1 MGELSFFLRGRA
13 QTAAFPRAIMVCM
26 TAPTFHYHEHPRLAE
41 RAVEGPPSVR
51 KTAKKIAAA
60 SPVARFNSKVGLG
73 ITRSVGTM
81 WCAYVFAVIGIMGVT
96 AALTGNTALVLI
108 IGAISGYFLQLF
120 LLPVII
126 VGQNVQAASSD
137 DRAAATYKDAGAIL
151 EEAKQIQLH
160 LAAQDAATSA
170 LLDRI
175 QAIEA
180 RIAAAK

>member
-1 MGELSFFLRGRA
+1 MA
-13 QTAAFPRAIMVCM
+13 
-26 TAPTFHYHEHPRLAE
+26 TAPFEYREHPRLIE
-41 RAVEGPPSVR
+41 RKTEGPPTVR
-51 KTAKKIAAA
+51 KTVRRMSV
-60 SPVARFNSKVGLG
+60 SPVTRFNSKAALG

-81 WCAYVFAVIGIMGVT
+81 WCAYIF
-96 AALTGNTALVLI
+96 AALALVSLPAALLS
-108 IGAISGYFLQLF
+108 GSAIVIVSWIAQTFLQLV

-126 VGQNVQAASSD
+126 VGQNIQAAASD

-175 QAIEA
+175 QAIEKQ
-180 RIAAAK
+180 IAAAK

>member
-1 MGELSFFLRGRA
+1 MRDRNVRAGDDGR
-13 QTAAFPRAIMVCM
+13 M
-26 TAPTFHYHEHPRLAE
+26 TAPTFRYHEHPRLAE
-41 RAVEGPPSVR
+41 RATEGPPSFR
-51 KTAKKIAAA
+51 KTLKKITATSA
-60 SPVARFNSKVGLG
+60 VTRFNSKVGLA

-96 AALTGNTALVLI
+96 AALTGNTSLVLI
-108 IGAISGYFLQLF
+108 VGAISGYFLQLF

-151 EEAKQIQLH
+151 EEAKQIQAH
-160 LAAQDAATSA
+160 LAAQDAATTA

-175 QAIEA
+175 QSIEKQ
-180 RIAAAK
+180 IAASR

>member
-1 MGELSFFLRGRA
+1 M
-13 QTAAFPRAIMVCM
+13 IMVTM
-26 TAPTFHYHEHPRLAE
+26 TVTPYEYHPHTRTTE
-41 RAVEGPPSVR
+41 RAAEGPPTVR
-51 KTAKKIAAA
+51 KSARKRAV
-60 SPVARFNSKVGLG
+60 SPVKRFNDRIGLG

-81 WCAYVFAVIGIMGVT
+81 WCAYVFAALALVSLP
-96 AALTGNTALVLI
+96 AALMSGSPI
-108 IGAISGYFLQLF
+108 IIVGWIAQTFLQLV

-126 VGQNVQAASSD
+126 VGQNIQAAASD

-175 QAIEA
+175 LAIEKSISA
-180 RIAAAK
+180 RK

>member
-1 MGELSFFLRGRA
+1 
-13 QTAAFPRAIMVCM
+13 MVTM
-26 TAPTFHYHEHPRLAE
+26 TTTPFEYHQHPRSTE
-41 RAVEGPPSVR
+41 RAAEGPPSVR
-51 KTAKKIAAA
+51 KTVRKRAV
-60 SPVARFNSKVGLG
+60 SPVGRFNTKAALG

-81 WCAYVFAVIGIMGVT
+81 WCAYVFAALALVSLP
-96 AALTGNTALVLI
+96 AALLSGSPI
-108 IGAISGYFLQLF
+108 IIVGWIAQTFLQLV

-126 VGQNVQAASSD
+126 VGQNIQAAASD

-175 QAIEA
+175 LAIEKKV
-180 RIAAAK
+180 AAGR

>member
-1 MGELSFFLRGRA
+1 
-13 QTAAFPRAIMVCM
+13 M
-26 TAPTFHYHEHPRLAE
+26 TTTHFEYHEHPRASE
-41 RAVEGPPSVR
+41 RVKEGPPTIR
-51 KTAKKIAAA
+51 KTLRRMAE
-60 SPVARFNSKVGLG
+60 SPVSRFNSKVGLG

-81 WCAYVFAVIGIMGVT
+81 WCAYAF
-96 AALTGNTALVLI
+96 AALALVSLPAALMS
-108 IGAISGYFLQLF
+108 GSAIVIVSWIAQTFLQLV

-126 VGQNVQAASSD
+126 VGQNIQAAASD

-175 QAIEA
+175 LAIEQKVAA
-180 RIAAAK
+180 RG

>member
-1 MGELSFFLRGRA
+1 
-13 QTAAFPRAIMVCM
+13 MVTM
-26 TAPTFHYHEHPRLAE
+26 TTTPFEYHPHARTSE
-41 RAVEGPPSVR
+41 RAVEGPPTVR
-51 KTAKKIAAA
+51 KSARKRAV
-60 SPVARFNSKVGLG
+60 SPVTRFNSRIGLA

-126 VGQNVQAASSD
+126 VGQNVQAAASD

-151 EEAKQIQLH
+151 EEAKQIQMH

-170 LLDRI
+170 LLERI
-175 QAIEA
+175 LAIEKGITA
-180 RIAAAK
+180 PK